1 MTRRLWELTRLFLK
15 LGTVSFG
22 GPAAHIGAMEDE
34 VVHRRAWLPREQFL
48 DLLAA
53 TQLIPGPNA
62 LEMVA
67 YVGYRRAGLLGS
79 LVAAV
84 SFTLPAALITVFLAW
99 VYQGYGALPQVE
111 PFLRG
116 VKPAVLAIIVA
127 AVYRLGKT
135 ALKNWQTGLIALSVA
150 GAALYGLN
158 EIATL
163 LGAGVLGAVF
173 LRLAEQKTEPPP
185 TALLGASGA
194 WVAAPGVAIAT
205 GASLTATA
213 AVGAIVPVWTL
224 GLFFLKVGAV
234 LYGTGYVLMAYL
246 KGGLVAQNGWLTEQ
260 QLVDAMAVGQVT
272 PGPLITTV
280 TFVGYLLAGPWG
292 AAVATV
298 AIILPG
304 LILVILTNPWI
315 ARLREWAWSARF
327 LDAVNA
333 ASIGLTAVVVVAL
346 AHSSLVDWR
355 SWLIAAAAAL
365 TVLCWK
371 APLALLVLGGGL
383 AGLLLG

>member
-1 MTRRLWELTRLFLK
+1 MARLWELTRLFLK

-22 GPAAHIGAMEDE
+22 GPAAHIAVMEDE
-34 VVHRRAWLPREQFL
+34 VVHRRAWMRREEFL

-99 VYQGYGALPQVE
+99 AYQAYGALPQVE
-111 PFLRG
+111 PLLRG

-127 AVYRLGKT
+127 AVGRLGKS
-135 ALKNWQTGLIALSVA
+135 ALKSWQTGLIGLSVA
-150 GAALYGLN
+150 AAALCGLN

-163 LGAGVLGAVF
+163 LGAGLFGAIF
-173 LRLAEQKTEPPP
+173 LRLTERNRRPPP
-185 TALLGASGA
+185 TALIGACSAWLPAHGA
-194 WVAAPGVAIAT
+194 AAVT
-205 GASLTATA
+205 GASLTATLA
-213 AVGAIVPVWTL
+213 AGVAMPLWKL

-234 LYGTGYVLMAYL
+234 LYGTGYVLAAYL
-246 KGGLVAQNGWLTEQ
+246 EGGLVGQGWLTEQ
-260 QLVDAMAVGQVT
+260 QLLDALAAGQVT
-272 PGPLITTV
+272 PGPLITTA

-304 LILVILTNPWI
+304 LIVVILTNPWI
-315 ARLREWAWSARF
+315 ARLRQWKWSSRF

-333 ASIGLTAVVVVAL
+333 ASIGLTAAVVYAL
-346 AHSSLVDWR
+346 ARSSLIDWR
-355 SWLIAAAAAL
+355 SWLIAAVAAL
-365 TVLCWK
+365 AVLRWK
-371 APLALLVLGGGL
+371 TPVALLVLGGGL
-383 AGLLLG
+383 AGWLLG

>member
-1 MTRRLWELTRLFLK
+1 MARLWELTRLFLK

-22 GPAAHIGAMEDE
+22 GPAAHIAVMEDE
-34 VVHRRAWLPREQFL
+34 VVHRRGWMAREQFL

-67 YVGYRRAGLLGS
+67 YVGYRRAGLIGS

-84 SFTLPAALITVFLAW
+84 SFTVPAALITVFLAW
-99 VYQGYGALPQVE
+99 IYQRYGTLPQVE

-116 VKPAVLAIIVA
+116 VKPAVLAVIVA
-127 AVYRLGKT
+127 AVGRLGKT
-135 ALKNWQTGLIALSVA
+135 ALKSWQTALIGLSVA
-150 GAALYGLN
+150 AAAFWGLN

-163 LGAGVLGAVF
+163 LGAGLIGALF
-173 LRLAEQKTEPPP
+173 LRLTEQKSAVPPEAVLGTCLP
-185 TALLGASGA
+185 WFATGGAAVTTAASLTVGASGA
-194 WVAAPGVAIAT
+194 VV
-205 GASLTATA
+205 S
-213 AVGAIVPVWTL
+213 VWKL
-224 GLFFLKVGAV
+224 GLFFLKIGAV
-234 LYGTGYVLMAYL
+234 LYGTGYVLAAYL
-246 KGGLVAQNGWLTEQ
+246 EGGLVGQGWLTEQ
-260 QLVDAMAVGQVT
+260 QLLDALAAGQVT
-272 PGPLITTV
+272 PGPLITTA

-304 LILVILTNPWI
+304 LIVVILTNPWI
-315 ARLREWAWSARF
+315 GRLRQWPWSSRF

-346 AHSSLVDWR
+346 ARNSLTDWR
-355 SWLIAAAAAL
+355 SWIIAAAAAL
-365 TVLCWK
+365 AVLWWK
-371 APLALLVLGGGL
+371 APVALLVLGGGL